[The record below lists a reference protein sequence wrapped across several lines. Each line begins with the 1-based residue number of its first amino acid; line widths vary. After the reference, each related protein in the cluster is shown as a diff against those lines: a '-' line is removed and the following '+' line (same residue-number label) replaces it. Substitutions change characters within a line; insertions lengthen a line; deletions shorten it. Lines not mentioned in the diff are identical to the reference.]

1 MPKVEPAGHLIAHV
15 DCQHHRP
22 RAGQF
27 AGDQLGERRQ
37 VPPAE
42 TLPLVGPGR
51 RRTRAALGSADGSAG
66 DGVSSRTK
74 KPAASPCSS
83 RITNGCRRGS
93 TSASGSVCT
102 AAPLHGSCSG
112 VGARDRTASRRVE
125 LTGTTITQTRSHAG
139 ARHRAHEAPHWPFL
153 RMVSLWL
160 PAWRSLNG
168 SAVAVSV
175 RACEHAD
182 DLDPVVILVDAV

>member
-1 MPKVEPAGHLIAHV
+1 MLGTGVASQVELTAVGKAVPKVEPAGHLIAHV

-37 VPPAE
+37 GPPAE

-93 TSASGSVCT
+93 ASASGSACT

-112 VGARDRTASRRVE
+112 AGARDRTASRRGE
-125 LTGTTITQTRSHAG
+125 LTGTTVTQTGSHAG
-139 ARHRAHEAPHWPFL
+139 AVTERTKHPTDRSSEWSRSGFPHGDRRTGQRL
-153 RMVSLWL
+153 R
-160 PAWRSLNG
+160 
-168 SAVAVSV
+168 
-175 RACEHAD
+175 
-182 DLDPVVILVDAV
+182 